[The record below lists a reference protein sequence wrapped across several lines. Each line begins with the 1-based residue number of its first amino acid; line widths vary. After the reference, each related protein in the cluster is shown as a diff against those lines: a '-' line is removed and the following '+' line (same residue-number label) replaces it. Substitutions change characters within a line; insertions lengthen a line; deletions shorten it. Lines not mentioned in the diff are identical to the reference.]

1 MFTHVLHQYMRER
14 ERARGILIITQTGWC
29 TLHGSDQSLKWFSL
43 GLNVLWFVNLQCSM
57 IIRIGNLEYKS
68 TTSNI
73 YIYIKHIIKNKS
85 TTLYFSEE
93 KTDQKAIIILQKKNQ
108 KRSNNKLFQLVFVI
122 NGTLSCTKHWPM
134 HKSQNERHKL
144 TNNLRH
150 NFHQNLR
157 RNHPERMRK
166 HKDKEQ
172 YKIKKKEKKKER
184 TNSVHPSY
192 TKEYLNGSTC
202 IACHQEHE
210 LEKNICS
217 CMNRNSISGCRI
229 AFYFVFTVKSLSSS
243 RGSCVAKVDIT
254 HSNGPGALC
263 AASPKGI
270 APSSGLD
277 NEREHNLVHI
287 QHCET
292 YHHWCNALLGH
303 SSWIVQSIC
312 PLQHLL
318 V

>member
-1 MFTHVLHQYMRER
+1 
-14 ERARGILIITQTGWC
+14 
-29 TLHGSDQSLKWFSL
+29 
-43 GLNVLWFVNLQCSM
+43 
-57 IIRIGNLEYKS
+57 
-68 TTSNI
+68 
-73 YIYIKHIIKNKS
+73 
-85 TTLYFSEE
+85 
-93 KTDQKAIIILQKKNQ
+93 
-108 KRSNNKLFQLVFVI
+108 
-122 NGTLSCTKHWPM
+122 M

-172 YKIKKKEKKKER
+172 YKIKKKER

-277 NEREHNLVHI
+277 NGREHNLVHI

-292 YHHWCNALLGH
+292 YHH
-303 SSWIVQSIC
+303 
-312 PLQHLL
+312 
-318 V
+318 